1 MIDCNIAV
9 NYFTE
14 KARMTKL
21 TNTGVCAIGCANC
34 PLSEKN
40 NGTGRLCVD
49 FELYYPERAIEI
61 VQKWSDENSQ
71 RTYLTEL
78 LEKYPNVLLN
88 DDGTPQGICPH
99 QLGLKDNIAD
109 CKIGYDCVA
118 CWNQPIPIEDGEE

>member
-14 KARMTKL
+14 KARMVKL

-49 FELYYPERAIEI
+49 YELHYPERAILI
-61 VQKWSDENSQ
+61 VQRWSDAHPPK
-71 RTYLTEL
+71 TYLTQFL
-78 LEKYPNVLLN
+78 DNYPNAEL
-88 DDGTPQGICPH
+88 DDCVPTRICPH
-99 QLGLKDNIAD
+99 ELGLNDIET
-109 CKIGYDCVA
+109 CEPGTYHCIE
-118 CWNQPIPIEDGEE
+118 CWNQPLPDKERDID